1 MAIFSEEI
9 MAKKPQLGKAIPL
22 RDACTFSIIIT
33 SAKESLLIIHKLQK
47 SGILFRIDMSENNNQ
62 KPNNSEQNSRNRH
75 HHNDRPRNSHPNQA
89 RNNHHNSGAPRN
101 QQHPNGQRPS
111 NNQQGQNTQQ
121 NASAG
126 ANKNNNNR
134 KRNNR
139 RNRYGKRPNA
149 PRAATGPVPASEKRP
164 PHLDRAYEKY
174 QNLLDQHLI
183 ARKKY
188 FELFYRADTQ
198 QKAKLERNFYQT
210 LYDLRDFEEKA
221 TAEIKEFLL
230 IKTNGRSEDYIY
242 SENHALTKE
251 GKLEVEGEKF
261 EDPHLLPSQIRADF
275 SEDTEESMGS
285 LDDYKNYKGL

>member
-1 MAIFSEEI
+1 

-22 RDACTFSIIIT
+22 RDACTFSIMIAR
-33 SAKESLLIIHKLQK
+33 AKESLLIIEKVQM

-62 KPNNSEQNSRNRH
+62 KPNNSEQNSRNRQH
-75 HHNDRPRNSHPNQA
+75 QHQHQHQHHNDRPRNSHPNHPKNPQ
-89 RNNHHNSGAPRN
+89 HNSGAPRN

-111 NNQQGQNTQQ
+111 NNQQSPSG
-121 NASAG
+121 G
-126 ANKNNNNR
+126 ANKNSNNR

-149 PRAATGPVPASEKRP
+149 PRTTTGPVPASEKRP

-188 FELFYRADTQ
+188 FELFYRADMQ